1 MKDDDDYIGWSGP
14 IYASSGMEYDR
25 FELGYTTAASIIAR
39 SSEEKAVRFR
49 DFQAN
54 RDDGVP
60 HNYIAGM
67 DAAIADSRE
76 LEEIFGGIG
85 DGSDGG
91 GGGVD

>member
-1 MKDDDDYIGWSGP
+1 MKDDDFIGWSGP

-25 FELGYTTAASIIAR
+25 FELGYRMAASLIAHAG
-39 SSEEKAVRFR
+39 EERAARFR
-49 DFQAN
+49 DFQAG

-67 DAAIADSRE
+67 DAAIADSHE

-85 DGSDGG
+85 DDGDESG
-91 GGGVD
+91 D